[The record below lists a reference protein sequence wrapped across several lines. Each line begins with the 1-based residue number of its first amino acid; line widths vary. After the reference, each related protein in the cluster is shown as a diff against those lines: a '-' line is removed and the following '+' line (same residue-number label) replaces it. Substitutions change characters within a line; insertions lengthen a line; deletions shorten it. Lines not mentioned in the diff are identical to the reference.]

1 MGDALRVIHPLAG
14 LGVNLGF
21 EDLQEMLHV
30 VKPGI
35 DLGVSGLCAK
45 FARQRLLR
53 SELVLRS
60 LDGLR
65 RLYAQDDPW
74 LGLLRN
80 AGVDWFGR
88 RRWLQRKA
96 IEEATGLHDVS
107 A

>member
-1 MGDALRVIHPLAG
+1 M
-14 LGVNLGF
+14 NLGF
-21 EDLQEMLHV
+21 EDLQAMLHV
-30 VKPGI
+30 VKSGT
-35 DLGVSGLCAK
+35 DLSVSGRWDK

-60 LDGLR
+60 LDGLQ

-74 LGLLRN
+74 LSLLRN

-96 IEEATGLHDVS
+96 IEEATGLRDMYRPEET
-107 A
+107 AIIE

>member
-1 MGDALRVIHPLAG
+1 ML
-14 LGVNLGF
+14 LG
-21 EDLQEMLHV
+21 
-30 VKPGI
+30 VKPGT
-35 DLGVSGLCAK
+35 DLGVSGLWDK
-45 FARQRLLR
+45 YARQRLLR

-65 RLYAQDDPW
+65 RLYAQEDPW

-80 AGVDWFGR
+80 AGGDWFGR

-96 IEEATGLHDVS
+96 IEEATGLHAVS